1 MLPGVKRILYA
12 SDLREG
18 SRPAFRAAVS
28 LCGHYESHITYLHV
42 IESAGAQA
50 EKIVKEM
57 MARDKSLQ
65 AMHDSCV
72 QQIHEGIFKRVQ
84 AFCDT
89 ELDEDEQLQAQQLDA
104 KVTEGEPWREILK
117 VADEIRASVIVMGT
131 RHDHSLGK
139 VLIGSTAGKVIEH
152 SKRPVLVVPLTS

>member
-28 LCGHYESHITYLHV
+28 LCGHYQSHITYLHV
-42 IESAGAQA
+42 IESPGTQA
-50 EKIVKEM
+50 EKIVHEM
-57 MARDKSLQ
+57 MARDASLK

-72 QQIHEGIFKRVQ
+72 KEVHDGIYQRVQ
-84 AFCDT
+84 SFCDA
-89 ELDEDEQLQAQQLDA
+89 ELDEDEQLQPDQLDA
-104 KVTEGEPWREILK
+104 RVVEGETWREILR

-131 RHDHSLGK
+131 RHDHRLGK
-139 VLIGSTAGKVIEH
+139 VLIGSTAVKVMEH
-152 SKRPVLVVPLTS
+152 SKRPVLVVPL

>member
-72 QQIHEGIFKRVQ
+72 QEVHEGIFKRVQ

-89 ELDEDEQLQAQQLDA
+89 ELDEDERLQAGQLDA

-131 RHDHSLGK
+131 RQLLLKSLG
-139 VLIGSTAGKVIEH
+139 GQHVIKD
-152 SKRPVLVVPLTS
+152 S